1 MGTCVALVTSSGR
14 TYASSGS
21 SVGSDHS
28 KIAQLEQ
35 EISEQGELV
44 QTLVTR
50 SDAVEGHLQIVH
62 SQIHT
67 EQRLLAADQRSQ
79 VGAQRQLQSA
89 AVIAYVDAGSGGTT
103 TIMDTSNASTAGDQ
117 QVYLGVE
124 SGLLTQAVS
133 TYQAD
138 KERTMGAEAI
148 LNAEQTNLTASLRQ
162 LGTARAAAE
171 AAVER
176 DETILAGV
184 KGNLLALVVKAEQ
197 EKEAAAEAAAEAQ
210 QAREQKQ
217 KAAEAPPPPPP
228 PPPPPVPTKTSGGSP
243 PVIGT
248 GGYADPL
255 RAVSGISPERIDQGV
270 DYSGYGPI
278 YAIGDGTILS
288 TVNGGWPGGTFIAY
302 QLTSGPAQGLVVYAA
317 EDINPDVSVGESV
330 TANTVIGQI
339 YEGPSGIE
347 TGWADGS
354 ALGESMAASY
364 GQFDGSNSTAFGA
377 NFSALLESLG
387 GPGGI
392 MQNDPATGS
401 LPSNWPNW

>member
-21 SVGSDHS
+21 NVGSDHS

-35 EISEQGELV
+35 EISDQGELV

-67 EQRLLAADQRSQ
+67 EQRVLAADQRSQ
-79 VGAQRQLQSA
+79 VTAQQQLRSA
-89 AVIAYVDAGSGGTT
+89 AVAAYVDAGSGGTT

-148 LNAEQTNLTASLRQ
+148 LNAEQTNLNASLRQ

-171 AAVER
+171 VAVER
-176 DETILAGV
+176 DEIILAGV

-197 EKEAAAEAAAEAQ
+197 EKEAAAEAAEEAQ
-210 QAREQKQ
+210 VAKEQKQ

-228 PPPPPVPTKTSGGSP
+228 PPAPTKTSGGSP
-243 PVIGT
+243 PVTGT

-255 RAVSGISPERIDQGV
+255 RAVSAISPERIDQGV

-288 TVNGGWPGGTFIAY
+288 TVNGGWPGGTFITY

-330 TANTVIGQI
+330 TADTVIGQI
-339 YEGPSGIE
+339 YEGPDGIE
-347 TGWADGS
+347 TGWADGG
-354 ALGESMAASY
+354 ALGETMAASY

-377 NFSALLESLG
+377 NFSALLESVG
-387 GPGGI
+387 APGGI
-392 MQNDPATGS
+392 LQNDPATGS